1 MDRYRNRRE
10 AGRVLS
16 QELDNLDLPSDTV
29 VLGLPRGGA
38 VCAAEV
44 ASGLGV
50 RLDLLLVR
58 KLGVPTHP
66 ELAFG
71 AIASGGFQVLNASV
85 VAALSDAEVEQ
96 VVGKEVRELDR
107 RVAAYG
113 VRALSFTGKC
123 VVIVDDGLATGA
135 TMRVAIEA
143 VRSQRPDRII
153 AAVPVAAAEAVAM
166 ISPLVDELVCPLVPS
181 TFRSV
186 GEWYRDFEQVTD
198 AEVIRLM
205 AGD

>member
-10 AGRVLS
+10 AGQVLS
-16 QELDNLDLPSDTV
+16 QALVNLNLPADTV

-44 ASGLGV
+44 ASVLNV
-50 RLDLLLVR
+50 PLDLLLVR

-71 AIASGGFQVLNASV
+71 AIASGGFRVLNASV
-85 VAALSDAEVEQ
+85 ASSLSDEEVEQ
-96 VVGKEVRELDR
+96 VIRRERRELDR
-107 RVAAYG
+107 GVEAYG
-113 VRALSFTGKC
+113 AGDSSFSRRF

-153 AAVPVAAAEAVAM
+153 AAVPVAGAQAVAM
-166 ISPLVDELVCPLVPS
+166 IRPLVDELVCPLVPPS
-181 TFRSV
+181 FRSV
-186 GEWYRDFEQVTD
+186 GEWYRDFVQVTD
-198 AEVIRLM
+198 AEVVRLVA
-205 AGD
+205 AG

>member
-10 AGRVLS
+10 AGRVLT
-16 QELDNLDLPSDTV
+16 QELENLDLPVDTI

-44 ASGLGV
+44 AAGLGV

-58 KLGVPTHP
+58 KLGVPSHP
-66 ELAFG
+66 EVAFG
-71 AIASGGFQVLNASV
+71 AIASGGFRVLNASV
-85 VAALSDAEVEQ
+85 AAALSDEEVEQ
-96 VVGKEVRELDR
+96 VVRKEVRELDR

-113 VRALSFTGKC
+113 VRALSFTGRC

-143 VRSQRPDRII
+143 ARSQRPDRII

-166 ISPLVDELVCPLVPS
+166 IRPLVDDLVCPLVPS

-186 GEWYRDFEQVTD
+186 GEWYLDFVQVTD

>member
-10 AGRVLS
+10 AGLVLS
-16 QELDNLDLPSDTV
+16 QELASLDLPADTV

-44 ASGLGV
+44 ASGLNV

-71 AIASGGFQVLNASV
+71 AIASGGFRVLNASV
-85 VAALSDAEVEQ
+85 ASSLLDEEVEQ
-96 VVGKEVRELDR
+96 VIRREERELER
-107 RVAAYG
+107 RMQTYG
-113 VRALSFTGKC
+113 VRNPAFVGRC

-135 TMRVAIEA
+135 TMRAAIEA

-153 AAVPVAAAEAVAM
+153 AAVPVAGAEAVAM
-166 ISPLVDELVCPLVPS
+166 IGPLVDELVCPLIPPS
-181 TFRSV
+181 FRSV
-186 GEWYRDFEQVTD
+186 GEWYRDFVQVTD
-198 AEVIRLM
+198 AEVVRLM
-205 AGD
+205 AAG

>member
-10 AGRVLS
+10 AGQALS
-16 QELDNLDLPSDTV
+16 QELKKLDLPVDTV

-58 KLGVPTHP
+58 KLGVPSHP

-71 AIASGGFQVLNASV
+71 AIASGGFRVLNPS
-85 VAALSDAEVEQ
+85 VAAPLSDEEVEH
-96 VVGKEVRELDR
+96 VVRRESRELDR

-113 VRALSFTGKC
+113 VRPVSFTRRC
-123 VVIVDDGLATGA
+123 VIIVDDGLATGA

-143 VRSQRPDRII
+143 VRSQRPERII
-153 AAVPVAAAEAVAM
+153 TAVPVAAAEAVAM
-166 ISPLVDELVCPLVPS
+166 IRPLVDDLVCPLVPS

-186 GEWYRDFEQVTD
+186 GEWYLDFVQVTD

-205 AGD
+205 AAK